1 MYCFNYARGYID
13 KCNNFSLQTET
24 QKQPTFLLIREKLI
38 VQKYNTHANWWKKFC
53 PLNQATVLYNSFVSF
68 TSHLR
73 RIGYADFQLR
83 KFNKKI
89 KSILWSPVQ
98 F

>member
-1 MYCFNYARGYID
+1 MYTVISLASGPCKATIYA
-13 KCNNFSLQTET
+13 
-24 QKQPTFLLIREKLI
+24 
-38 VQKYNTHANWWKKFC
+38 VQVLGFTGGACSGDYGTHTNWSKKFC

-73 RIGYADFQLR
+73 RIGYVDFQLR